1 MNLGCAVLL
10 AILTELGR
18 FESYLGSKTDMTSS
32 GLDARGVVG
41 EAGIKEMAEVFH
53 LEMREV
59 DSAIY

>member
-1 MNLGCAVLL
+1 MLL